1 MVGIFLLKMSFGIG
15 LAYVYQTFYN
25 DRHTSDA
32 YRFYDDAAVMHR
44 SLGEAGPGTYTKL
57 LTGVGMRSDSTA
69 MRYYMEMTHFERPF
83 YTGFLNDNA
92 TIIRANAAVML
103 ISRGVYHVHTAVW
116 CFMSMIGLTALFRL
130 FLQFFPRKRAA
141 MFFSVFLLPTVLFWG
156 SGVLKEGILLL
167 GLGLFLL
174 GFFRFIHGNTRKR
187 DFAKLIGGLLILLF
201 AKGYVLF
208 CMLPAIVGLLLVKG
222 SGGRR
227 FWFWFSL
234 PHALAVILLFAGPY
248 LGDGFKI
255 SELMGLKQQ
264 AFYNVAAESHS
275 GSVLEINTIDT
286 PADVLL
292 NIPQALTVTYLRPWP
307 WEWTNLLYI
316 PAALENMLLLICLL
330 TMVWNFRRPYGLV
343 VPIFAFSIS
352 FILVL
357 GTLTGEVVPVLG
369 ALVRYKMPALVFV
382 FAMTFACTDHV
393 LLQRRLPFIRRILRK
408 L

>member
-1 MVGIFLLKMSFGIG
+1 MVGAYLLKISFGLG

-32 YRFYDDAAVMHR
+32 YRFYDDAAVIHR
-44 SLGEAGPGTYTKL
+44 SLQDEGPGIYIKL
-57 LTGVGMRSDSTA
+57 LTGARMRNDSTA
-69 MRYYMEMTHFERPF
+69 MRYYQEMTHMERPF

-92 TIIRANAAVML
+92 TIIRANAVVMH

-116 CFMSMIGLTALFRL
+116 CFISMIGLTALLRL
-130 FLQFFPRKRAA
+130 LLQFFPRKRAA

-174 GFFRFIHGNTRKR
+174 GFFRFIYGTQRKR
-187 DFAKLIGGLLILLF
+187 DVAKLLIGLIILLF
-201 AKGYVLF
+201 TKGYVLF
-208 CMLPAIVGLLLVKG
+208 CMVPALAGLLLTKAT
-222 SGGRR
+222 GGRR
-227 FWFWFSL
+227 FWLWFSL

-255 SELMGLKQQ
+255 SELMDLKQK
-264 AFYNVAAESHS
+264 AFYNVAAMSNS
-275 GSVLEINTIDT
+275 GSLLELKPIQT
-286 PADVLL
+286 PADVVL
-292 NIPQALTVTYLRPWP
+292 NIPQALMATYLRPWP
-307 WEWTNLLYI
+307 WEWTKILYVPASLENLL
-316 PAALENMLLLICLL
+316 LLACLL
-330 TMVWNFRRPYGLV
+330 TMLWNFRRPYGLV
-343 VPIFAFSIS
+343 VPIFAFSLS
-352 FILVL
+352 FILIL

-369 ALVRYKMPALVFV
+369 ALVRYKTPALIFL